1 MATSGDTRNE
11 SRETSADVGM
21 QPHDRSAHST
31 ETEGVWNELLNATWK
46 VPGMLSGILDGC
58 DSTKGILFPSDEYQ
72 GESHGSDVRS
82 SWKLEQNEAVFQDE
96 MRYL

>member
-1 MATSGDTRNE
+1 
-11 SRETSADVGM
+11 
-21 QPHDRSAHST
+21 
-31 ETEGVWNELLNATWK
+31 
-46 VPGMLSGILDGC
+46 MLSGILDGC